1 MALRPHAPPICSGN
15 FAVPLAESASGV
27 CQSTMSAEPPESQTL
42 AFASLP
48 GPLGVIPPHAPAATQ
63 EVGDKLLDAA
73 KSLFAARV
81 VRVIPRGQNLTGLEE
96 RCFEMLFP
104 DRGCAPPVVL
114 PPAVKAGL
122 NRDEEGA
129 MPAQPA
135 PAAVVTTTV
144 PKATNQPHQKT
155 FEFTCR

>member
-1 MALRPHAPPICSGN
+1 MALRPHEPQSRRQLRGPP
-15 FAVPLAESASGV
+15 AESATAV
-27 CQSTMSAEPPESQTL
+27 CQSAMSAEPLGGQTQ

-48 GPLGVIPPHAPAATQ
+48 GPLGVIPPRAPTATQ
-63 EVGDKLLDAA
+63 EVGNNLLDAA

-81 VRVIPRGQNLTGLEE
+81 VRVIPRGQNSAGLEE

-114 PPAVKAGL
+114 PPAVKNGL

-129 MPAQPA
+129 VPAQSA
-135 PAAVVTTTV
+135 PAAVLTAKV
-144 PKATNQPHQKT
+144 PKARNQPHQKT
-155 FEFTCR
+155 FGFTCR